1 MKFYK
6 NSAYLQL
13 FISSS
18 LFFGNVSVAYSGLSL
33 LGFFVFLL
41 TIASLVVFAV
51 ININRLGKQ
60 NYGQI
65 SKEMVIRASLPS
77 LTIFGVFLLCFIIGG
92 VIALF

>member
-18 LFFGNVSVAYSGLSL
+18 LFFGNISIAFPSLIL

-51 ININRLGKQ
+51 INVNKISKQ

-65 SKEMVIRASLPS
+65 SREMVIRASLPS

-92 VIALF
+92 AIALF